1 MKKVRL
7 TNVEISQGELFNVIT
22 LIRFCFRSDSVQV
35 TDAFMKVL
43 GRLIAQENS
52 DAVKSNNFN
61 LSIRKTYI
69 EEISANIR
77 KTLSLASHHLFFKP
91 LFRELLSEESLI
103 SDRAVALLHLLSS
116 NKYDGARIGQI
127 VELEKGLPAG
137 RGIILNF
144 VGDDATIFMTARD
157 TFHRAR
163 IVSLKGRVL

>member
-52 DAVKSNNFN
+52 DPVKSNNFN
-61 LSIRKTYI
+61 LSIRKTFI

-77 KTLSLASHHLFFKP
+77 KTLSLSSHHLFFKP
-91 LFRELLSEESLI
+91 LFRELLLEESLI

-116 NKYDGARIGQI
+116 NEYDGARIGQI
-127 VELEKGLPAG
+127 VELEKGLPMG

-144 VGDDATIFMTARD
+144 VGDEATIFMTARD
-157 TFHRAR
+157 TFHRSR
-163 IVSLKGRVL
+163 IVSLKGTVL